1 MNLTLKIWR
10 QAGPNEKGNFVNY
23 PISDISP
30 DCSFLEMMDILNEQ
44 LVEKGEEPVAFDHD

>member
-10 QAGPNEKGNFVNY
+10 QAGPDEKGKFINY

-30 DCSFLEMMDILNEQ
+30 DCSFLEMMDILNKNLQ
-44 LVEKGEEPVAFDHD
+44 TLIEKAGSEE